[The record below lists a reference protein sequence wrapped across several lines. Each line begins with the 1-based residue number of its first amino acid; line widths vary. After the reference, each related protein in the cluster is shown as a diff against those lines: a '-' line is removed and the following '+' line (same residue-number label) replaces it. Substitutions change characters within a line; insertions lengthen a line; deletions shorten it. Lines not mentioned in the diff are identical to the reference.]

1 MEENTTVYSFSD
13 NTSIGF
19 DVNNMNNNTTNG
31 VPAGNLFIR
40 LLATSHIM
48 FKIGEYDLF
57 ITGRNEVVAKV
68 IFLHL
73 SVILFTGGVCLLG
86 GCLVPGGVWSPGDVW
101 SWGVFLLRGFLLLR
115 RCLVPRGSGPR
126 WVWSGGCLLP
136 RGYPPNFFLKFFFL
150 TFFYYDFLL
159 LLGIP
164 PSPRS

>member
-73 SVILFTGGVCLLG
+73 SVILFTGGGCVCSG
-86 GCLVPGGVWSPGDVW
+86 GVWSQGVSGPRGMSGPGAPGGFCSCGGVWSQGVLVPGGSG
-101 SWGVFLLRGFLLLR
+101 L
-115 RCLVPRGSGPR
+115 GSVCSQEGIPQ
-126 WVWSGGCLLP
+126 
-136 RGYPPNFFLKFFFL
+136 FFF
-150 TFFYYDFLL
+150 
-159 LLGIP
+159 
-164 PSPRS
+164 